1 MVTFLVLN
9 TAGVTLLP
17 TTVMS
22 IRQALG
28 SEHPLDFVFIGIFA
42 TICASFTGIMLDR
55 FYRKKKRIKVIY
67 YRGGKVYS
75 ALFFCGKVQKLHFRL
90 K

>member
-1 MVTFLVLN
+1 MDEQTASDDMVTFLVLN

-28 SEHPLDFVFIGIFA
+28 SKNPLDFVFIGIFA
-42 TICASFTGIMLDR
+42 TICASFVGLIADR
-55 FYRKKKRIKVIY
+55 IIRRKKK
-67 YRGGKVYS
+67 
-75 ALFFCGKVQKLHFRL
+75 
-90 K
+90 